1 MLVQFFALL
10 VQLGQVHF
18 FCFVGA
24 LLALAS
30 GKAERRQV
38 HFFVLLVHLRQVHPL
53 KDLYAERLLVELN
66 ALPTNIIVN
75 EALVCQLVRR
85 AVVQCT
91 VGE

>member
-18 FCFVGA
+18 FV
-24 LLALAS
+24 LLVYL
-30 GKAERRQV
+30 RQV

-66 ALPTNIIVN
+66 ALPTNIIVD
-75 EALVCQLVRR
+75 EALVCQFVRR

>member
-1 MLVQFFALL
+1 MSQVHQHSKGAFIFMLVQFFALL
-10 VQLGQVHF
+10 VQLG
-18 FCFVGA
+18 
-24 LLALAS
+24 
-30 GKAERRQV
+30 QV

-85 AVVQCT
+85 AVVQYT

>member
-38 HFFVLLVHLRQVHPL
+38 HPLDMHPL
-53 KDLYAERLLVELN
+53 KNLYAERLLVELN

-75 EALVCQLVRR
+75 EATVCQLVRR

>member
-18 FCFVGA
+18 FV
-24 LLALAS
+24 LLVHL
-30 GKAERRQV
+30 RQV

-66 ALPTNIIVN
+66 ALPTNIIIN
-75 EALVCQLVRR
+75 EATVCQLVRC